1 MLVACACVG
10 AHPWRISNNQG
21 VSQRLSLLKTA
32 GYQWYKLNKN
42 KPNRIMRI
50 DPKDKYTVFEAPE
63 FLLGS
68 VSNLWAIASSAASNS
83 GKSLK

>member
-1 MLVACACVG
+1 
-10 AHPWRISNNQG
+10 
-21 VSQRLSLLKTA
+21 
-32 GYQWYKLNKN
+32 
-42 KPNRIMRI
+42 MRI